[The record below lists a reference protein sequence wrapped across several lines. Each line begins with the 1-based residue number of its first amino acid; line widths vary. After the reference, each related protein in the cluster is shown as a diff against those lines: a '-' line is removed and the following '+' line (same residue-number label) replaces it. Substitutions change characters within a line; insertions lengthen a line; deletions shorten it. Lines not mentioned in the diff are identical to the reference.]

1 MYVCIYMYMYA
12 CICIYMYTRPF
23 THTRH
28 TDMYPCTHE
37 RMRRAY
43 GTPYIHTY
51 MLIARTQ
58 THTAQ
63 QKPSLILGDFASHIF
78 SKMRPQTA
86 ERYKKRFLVGHGL
99 CETFGARGG
108 GWAGEGYVHY
118 LCKYSVSSLIH
129 NCDPR
134 QTQPLNPAR
143 VCPRCES
150 VPQQRPTHHR
160 EIRHGNRQCE
170 CFKVY
175 RMKVEVGI
183 GVGSKHSCGQ
193 WMVQ

>member
-1 MYVCIYMYMYA
+1 MHVYV
-12 CICIYMYTRPF
+12 YMYTRPF

-63 QKPSLILGDFASHIF
+63 QKPSLILGDFATHIF

-86 ERYKKRFLVGHGL
+86 ERYKKRFLVGRGL
-99 CETFGARGG
+99 VETFGARGG
-108 GWAGEGYVHY
+108 GWAGEGYIYY
-118 LCKYSVSSLIH
+118 LCKYPASSLIH
-129 NCDPR
+129 NCGPR
-134 QTQPLNPAR
+134 QTQPLTQRDCAR
-143 VCPRCES
+143 DAEVFHNNVRHTTVKFDTATDS
-150 VPQQRPTHHR
+150 VSVLK
-160 EIRHGNRQCE
+160 C
-170 CFKVY
+170 
-175 RMKVEVGI
+175 I
-183 GVGSKHSCGQ
+183 G
-193 WMVQ
+193 